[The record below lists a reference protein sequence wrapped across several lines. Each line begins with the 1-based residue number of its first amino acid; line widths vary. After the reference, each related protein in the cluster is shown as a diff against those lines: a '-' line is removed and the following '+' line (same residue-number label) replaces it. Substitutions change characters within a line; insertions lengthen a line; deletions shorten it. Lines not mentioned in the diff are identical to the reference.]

1 MPLPLV
7 IGQSDTR
14 GGAQHLT
21 DNVTLQY
28 TEKNIQNLIVNRL
41 YNELSTE
48 NNNSKPLE
56 MSKPFTCNNSCE
68 CRVEIIS
75 HGGTDTEPMKRCTI
89 KIEDCDCQPNGV
101 ADKEPSKMLFAEN
114 RGYEVL
120 TPSKNNA
127 KMSGERIEQMKNYG
141 NEDEAPATKA
151 RILKSI
157 DLLNFAKQ
165 IASGMVSISPPF

>member
-1 MPLPLV
+1 M
-7 IGQSDTR
+7 IGQCDTR
-14 GGAQHLT
+14 GNAHLT
-21 DNVTLQY
+21 DNSTLHY
-28 TEKNIQNLIVNRL
+28 PEKNIQNLIVNRL

-48 NNNSKPLE
+48 NNNSKFLE
-56 MSKPFTCNNSCE
+56 MSKPFTCNNSCK

-75 HGGTDTEPMKRCTI
+75 HGCTDTEPMKRCTI

-101 ADKEPSKMLFAEN
+101 AAKEPTKMLLAEN

-120 TPSKNNA
+120 TPGKNNA
-127 KMSGERIEQMKNYG
+127 KMNGEQIEQLKNYG
-141 NEDEAPATKA
+141 NEDETPATKA

-165 IASGMVSISPPF
+165 IASGMVHLKR